1 MQRPEQIIDRVY
13 QVGGDGLSHP
23 ADCSVYLVD
32 LGDLVLID
40 AGTSPDPSMI
50 LENVVSLGFS
60 ERAISHVILTHCHID
75 HIGGASELRRR
86 CGCAL
91 VSHDLDT
98 MYIETGDGEH
108 TAADMYG
115 IQLEPTPVDRKIS
128 GQKETL
134 SFPDGDLNFL
144 HTPGHT
150 PGSMSVLYSGGGV
163 RVLFGQDV
171 HGPLL
176 PAFGSDRSVFLDSLR
191 RLRDLNADILC
202 EGHFGVFRPA
212 EAVRE
217 YIEHYIAEYASVCP

>member
-1 MQRPEQIIDRVY
+1 MPQPDKIVDRIY
-13 QVGGDGLSHP
+13 QVGGGELSHP
-23 ADCSVYLVD
+23 ADCLVYLVN

-60 ERAISHVILTHCHID
+60 EQAISHVILTHSHID

-86 CGCAL
+86 CGCVL
-91 VSHDLDT
+91 VAHELDAGT
-98 MYIETGDGEH
+98 IESGDRGR

-115 IQLEPTPVDRKIS
+115 IPLEPTPVDLKIG
-128 GQKETL
+128 GQGETL
-134 SFPDGDLNFL
+134 SFPEGELECI

-150 PGSMSVLYSGGGV
+150 PGSISVLYGGGEV

-176 PAFGSDRSVFLDSLR
+176 PAFGSDRPAFLDSLR
-191 RLRDLNADILC
+191 RLRDLGADVLC
-202 EGHFGVFRPA
+202 EGHFGIFRPS

-217 YIEHYIAEYASVCP
+217 YIEHYLAEYS

>member
-1 MQRPEQIIDRVY
+1 MPRPEKIADRVY

-40 AGTSPDPSMI
+40 VGTSPDPSRI

-60 ERAISHVILTHCHID
+60 EQAISHVILTHSHID
-75 HIGGASELRRR
+75 HIGGAAELRRR

-91 VSHDLDT
+91 VAHELDAGT
-98 MYIETGDGEH
+98 IESGDRGR

-115 IQLEPTPVDRKIS
+115 VPLEATSVDLKIG
-128 GQKETL
+128 GQGETVSL
-134 SFPDGDLNFL
+134 PEGELECI

-150 PGSMSVLYSGGGV
+150 PGSMGVLYSGGGV

-176 PAFGSDRSVFLDSLR
+176 PAFGSDRSAFLDSLR
-191 RLRDLNADILC
+191 RLRDLGADVLC
-202 EGHFGVFRPA
+202 EGHFGIFRPA
-212 EAVRE
+212 DAVRE
-217 YIEHYIAEYASVCP
+217 YIEHYLAEYG